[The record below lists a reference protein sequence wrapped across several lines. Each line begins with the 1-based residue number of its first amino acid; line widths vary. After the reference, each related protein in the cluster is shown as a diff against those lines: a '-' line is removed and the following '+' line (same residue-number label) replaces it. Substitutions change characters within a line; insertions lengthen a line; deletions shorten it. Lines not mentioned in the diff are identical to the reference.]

1 MPAKPTSPAVSNVPM
16 TREVRTRAGLPD
28 MSLERRRTPMEPPEE
43 LAHWACGL
51 CDSTAAELSTPT
63 HPPLDGRS
71 VIRAHVLDVHNVL
84 VADLEASTQIRPTW
98 TLPDGRVWLR
108 EV

>member
-1 MPAKPTSPAVSNVPM
+1 
-16 TREVRTRAGLPD
+16 
-28 MSLERRRTPMEPPEE
+28 MEPPADLEQ
-43 LAHWACGL
+43 WACGL

-71 VIRAHVLDVHNVL
+71 VIRAHVLDAHNIL
-84 VADLEASTQIRPTW
+84 VADLEASTEIGSTW

-108 EV
+108 EIR

>member
-1 MPAKPTSPAVSNVPM
+1 MDPPA
-16 TREVRTRAGLPD
+16 D
-28 MSLERRRTPMEPPEE
+28 LEQG
-43 LAHWACGL
+43 ACGL

-71 VIRAHVLDVHNVL
+71 VIRAQVRDAHNSL
-84 VADLEASTQIRPTW
+84 LADLEASTEIGAPW

-108 EV
+108 EIRSADVLERGRHEPC